1 MASGEFGQDSR
12 EELNRRAGQD
22 EGFAGAVIGLNE
34 DRELM
39 RILDQRCQASD
50 RLRGQSSVSVA
61 RRYRSQAFELSGHRL
76 SPMLFQ
82 IDLLLLHVSTQTQ

>member
-12 EELNRRAGQD
+12 EELNRRGGQD
-22 EGFAGAVIGLNE
+22 EGFAWAAIGLNE

-50 RLRGQSSVSVA
+50 RLRSQSPVSFA
-61 RRYRSQAFELSGHRL
+61 GRYRSEAFQLSGHRL
-76 SPMLFQ
+76 SP
-82 IDLLLLHVSTQTQ
+82 ILL